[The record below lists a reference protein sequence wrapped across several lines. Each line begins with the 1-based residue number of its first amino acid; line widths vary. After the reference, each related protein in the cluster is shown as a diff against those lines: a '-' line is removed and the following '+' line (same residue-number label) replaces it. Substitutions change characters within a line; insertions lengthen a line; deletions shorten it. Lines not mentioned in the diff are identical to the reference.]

1 MSLKDDLDEIAETA
15 AIKTFGEAFDDAITG
30 CKIARKNWN
39 GKGIFVAAQIPDE
52 NSKMSSP
59 YLYIDTTGLQSDNT
73 DAPRSCVP
81 WAPSQTDMFAC
92 DWVVVG

>member
-1 MSLKDDLDEIAETA
+1 MVLNYGTPALYAGK
-15 AIKTFGEAFDDAITG
+15 
-30 CKIARKNWN
+30 KIARENWN

-59 YLYIDTTGLQSDNT
+59 YLYIDTTGLQSDNA

-92 DWVVVG
+92 DWVVVE